1 MLEFQIEDQ
10 QSFASIKVIGCGGAG
25 NNAINR
31 MVDAGLKGV
40 EFIAVNTDRQAL
52 AMSKASTTIQIGEK
66 LTKGLGAGAVPDV
79 GRRAAEES
87 REEIAQALKG
97 ADLVFVTAG
106 MGGGTGTGAAP
117 IVAEIARDLNCL
129 TIAVVTKPF
138 AFEGK
143 QRMKNAEMGVIDLKQ
158 RVDTLVVIPN
168 DRLLQVVTK
177 GTSMLEA
184 FRIADDV
191 LRQGIQGISDLIAVP
206 ALINLDFAD
215 VKTVMESGGL
225 AHMGIGTG
233 KGENRMVE
241 AAKNAIQSPLL
252 ETNIDGARAVLIN
265 ITGGEDM
272 SIIDINEAAN
282 LVMQAADSEA
292 NIIFGAGIDE
302 NMDDEVR
309 ITVIATGFEKTP
321 FPKKE
326 DAKKKTGSDRDWTRS
341 FSGGGTAY
349 DAGNLRGTPLVQQ
362 DYPTPSYEDMSFNMP
377 MDEDRGSSFGGS
389 YMGGGSTISGGH
401 AADDAGRPDVSI
413 RLRPGISASAALWT
427 GGLWHG
433 PARHAVSGRYAAAPA
448 ARHAADGIWPAVSG
462 RHAAAREPAAGRQG
476 ATRTRASA
484 RLRGTRR
491 LGRACL
497 PAQAHTQV
505 KTNGGPVSSQPET
518 GLFLIPYNPPVAKTA
533 FLLYTKDG
541 TQRPMGE
548 G

>member
-10 QSFASIKVIGCGGAG
+10 QSFATIKVIGCGGAG
-25 NNAINR
+25 NNAVNR

-40 EFIAVNTDRQAL
+40 EFIAINTDRQAL
-52 AMSKASTTIQIGEK
+52 ALSKASTTIQIGEK

-87 REEIAQALKG
+87 REEIAQAVKG

-117 IVAEIARDLNCL
+117 IIAEIARDLNCL

-138 AFEGK
+138 QFEGK

-168 DRLLQVVTK
+168 DRLLSVVTK
-177 GTSMLEA
+177 GTTMLEA
-184 FRIADDV
+184 FRIADDT

-215 VKTVMESGGL
+215 IKTVMESGGL
-225 AHMGIGTG
+225 AHMGIGNG

-241 AAKNAIQSPLL
+241 AAKNAVQSPLL

-302 NMDDEVR
+302 TMEDEVR

-321 FPKKE
+321 FPQKE
-326 DAKKKTGSDRDWTRS
+326 ISKPKISNERDWSRS
-341 FSGGGTAY
+341 FGGGDDRTTFSSPFHSS
-349 DAGNLRGTPLVQQ
+349 GTPLMHQE
-362 DYPTPSYEDMSFNMP
+362 YPTPSYEDMSFDLPMEDDHRMQNDMP
-377 MDEDRGSSFGGS
+377 SYLGSSGGIP
-389 YMGGGSTISGGH
+389 T
-401 AADDAGRPDVSI
+401 
-413 RLRPGISASAALWT
+413 
-427 GGLWHG
+427 
-433 PARHAVSGRYAAAPA
+433 PA
-448 ARHAADGIWPAVSG
+448 AMPQVMQQSQPSMYQPSYGQYGQQPYGQGMQDYQMQPTQPQYQNVQQPMQQMEYGQQYQGMPSTQPQQQGQQQMPLGQPQHVSPSIADMAPP
-462 RHAAAREPAAGRQG
+462 PAAERDD
-476 ATRTRASA
+476 
-484 RLRGTRR
+484 
-491 LGRACL
+491 LGV
-497 PAQAHTQV
+497 P
-505 KTNGGPVSSQPET
+505 
-518 GLFLIPYNPPVAKTA
+518 A
-533 FLLYTKDG
+533 FLR
-541 TQRPMGE
+541 RPSKK
-548 G
+548 

>member
-10 QSFASIKVIGCGGAG
+10 QSFATIKVIGCGGAG
-25 NNAINR
+25 NNAVNR

-40 EFIAVNTDRQAL
+40 EFIAINTDRQAL

-87 REEIAQALKG
+87 REEIAQAIKG

-138 AFEGK
+138 QFEGK

-177 GTSMLEA
+177 GTTMLEA

-225 AHMGIGTG
+225 AHMGIGVG

-241 AAKNAIQSPLL
+241 AAKNAISSPLL

-272 SIIDINEAAN
+272 SIIDINEAAS

-292 NIIFGAGIDE
+292 NIIFGAGIDDSL
-302 NMDDEVR
+302 DDEVR

-321 FPKKE
+321 FPTRDPKGKRPS
-326 DAKKKTGSDRDWTRS
+326 ARSATGPY
-341 FSGGGTAY
+341 G
-349 DAGNLRGTPLVQQ
+349 
-362 DYPTPSYEDMSFNMP
+362 M
-377 MDEDRGSSFGGS
+377 
-389 YMGGGSTISGGH
+389 
-401 AADDAGRPDVSI
+401 
-413 RLRPGISASAALWT
+413 ASAAMNPYENRT
-427 GGLWHG
+427 PSESVSEDA
-433 PARHAVSGRYAAAPA
+433 PAPLNTYDADSFAPGMRPMAAQRPMTSVPYAPSPYAAPTYAMPQQPYVPYQTPAAPA
-448 ARHAADGIWPAVSG
+448 PVQ
-462 RHAAAREPAAGRQG
+462 EQPAASEKDDLGVP
-476 ATRTRASA
+476 AY
-484 RLRGTRR
+484 LRR
-491 LGRACL
+491 
-497 PAQAHTQV
+497 
-505 KTNGGPVSSQPET
+505 K
-518 GLFLIPYNPPVAKTA
+518 K
-533 FLLYTKDG
+533 
-541 TQRPMGE
+541 
-548 G
+548 